1 MVQQADL
8 LPKSDEADVDGL
20 RWMPHTQ
27 WMALHNVILPPQD
40 WIQRQD
46 TKERALAEA
55 KLEYV

>member
-27 WMALHNVILPPQD
+27 WMALQEKNSKV
-40 WIQRQD
+40 R
-46 TKERALAEA
+46 
-55 KLEYV
+55 KLESFIIDGK